1 MVWLIFLSFYINTTN
16 IVISGT
22 VQPMVRLAR
31 FMRIDISI
39 SLKLRPKANII
50 QVREIAK
57 EWMSSFLD
65 PYVGGLDQVGW
76 VFGETLY
83 AQDFARMVAE
93 IPEVRHVIDVQL
105 FEMSSK
111 DPRSVPGWELG
122 SGERELVLD
131 QFDLLQVRRIRV
143 QVGE

>member
-1 MVWLIFLSFYINTTN
+1 LQARCLIN
-16 IVISGT
+16 
-22 VQPMVRLAR
+22 VQPIVRLAR

-39 SLKLRPKANII
+39 SLKLRPKSNMI